1 MVSTREG
8 KAIFYIVGTPIGNM
22 GDISNRAVEILI
34 KTNFIMCEDT
44 RETKKLLNLLDISF
58 QDKQL
63 ISVREQN
70 EQSSCDKLISILNNG
85 DDVVYMSDAGMP
97 AISDPG
103 ARLVDSVH
111 NAQLKINVIPGPSAV
126 TSAVALS
133 GFQST
138 SFQFIGFFPRKESE
152 QLKEIKNI
160 SEASFIS
167 VYFESPNRL
176 INTLEVLN
184 ENLDTNQRVLIA
196 REITKKFE
204 ESYRGTPQ
212 EALEHFE
219 KGIKGECVIVIE
231 QNLEEAT
238 SVYDQNLENVMRI
251 LVDKGLSSK
260 DSIEVIKLLNS
271 ASKND
276 LKEIYNKIKR

>member
-1 MVSTREG
+1 MVSTSEG

-111 NAQLKINVIPGPSAV
+111 NAQ
-126 TSAVALS
+126 
-133 GFQST
+133 
-138 SFQFIGFFPRKESE
+138 
-152 QLKEIKNI
+152 
-160 SEASFIS
+160 
-167 VYFESPNRL
+167 
-176 INTLEVLN
+176 
-184 ENLDTNQRVLIA
+184 
-196 REITKKFE
+196 
-204 ESYRGTPQ
+204 
-212 EALEHFE
+212 
-219 KGIKGECVIVIE
+219 
-231 QNLEEAT
+231 
-238 SVYDQNLENVMRI
+238 
-251 LVDKGLSSK
+251 
-260 DSIEVIKLLNS
+260 
-271 ASKND
+271 
-276 LKEIYNKIKR
+276 

>member
-111 NAQLKINVIPGPSAV
+111 NAQLKINVVPGPSAV
-126 TSAVALS
+126 
-133 GFQST
+133 T

-176 INTLEVLN
+176 INTLEVLS

>member
-22 GDISNRAVEILI
+22 GDISNRAVEILT

-85 DDVVYMSDAGMP
+85 EDVVYMSDAGMP

-111 NAQLKINVIPGPSAV
+111 NAQLKINVVPGPSAV

-138 SFQFIGFFPRKESE
+138 SFKFLGFFPRKESE
-152 QLKEIKNI
+152 QLKEIKSI
-160 SEASFIS
+160 SDAGFIS

-176 INTLEVLN
+176 INTLEVLS

-219 KGIKGECVIVIE
+219 NGIKGECVIVLE
-231 QNLEEAT
+231 QNLEEALNA
-238 SVYDQNLENVMRI
+238 YDQNLENVMRL
-251 LVDKGLSSK
+251 LVEKGLSSK